1 MFESNYVDLNPYMVL
16 FFDLGNYI
24 DSYLL
29 SSTVRYISIINPTGR
44 ASTHPSVP
52 SSSQSHSKKIRKFFC
67 QVCIARILDYQPC
80 AVRFSSLTYG
90 VVHYY
95 LKMYVF
101 YACSHRCILSKTNQA
116 KPIQSFWLPFR
127 LPVMKILYHI
137 SNANKEKSLLMYLS
151 LSFK

>member
-1 MFESNYVDLNPYMVL
+1 MVL

-29 SSTVRYISIINPTGR
+29 SSTVRYFTIN
-44 ASTHPSVP
+44 SHQH
-52 SSSQSHSKKIRKFFC
+52 QSNWPALLLIHLCPPRHNLTRKIRKFFC